1 MYVYKTVD
9 VETLL
14 KSRFLD
20 SVKKLWD
27 LRSVQFYVHD
37 FPFLRPNLETNDE
50 INAHFDLGSATKV
63 LTLLAAD
70 SEFEVDLAAS
80 LYRTGY
86 SLQSILLLRAVLRR
100 NRPTYRRKQATAG
113 FSWT

>member
-1 MYVYKTVD
+1 MFVYKTID

-14 KSRFLD
+14 KSHFLD

-50 INAHFDLGSATKV
+50 INAHFDLGSANKV
-63 LTLLAAD
+63 LTLLSAD
-70 SEFEVDLAAS
+70 SKFEVDLSAS

-86 SLQSILLLRAVLRR
+86 SFQSILLL
-100 NRPTYRRKQATAG
+100 
-113 FSWT
+113 